1 MNALLYSPIQLE
13 AMALCGPAGLGG
25 LLYDHLGTRT
35 LDHLAPQPLLDAP
48 LPDLVCARTPNGAT
62 EKAKN
67 RGIAQ
72 RQESPS
78 TVTANADAE
87 SEYAN

>member
-1 MNALLYSPIQLE
+1 
-13 AMALCGPAGLGG
+13 MALCGPCGLGD
-25 LLYDHLGTRT
+25 LLYDPLDTRP
-35 LDHLAPQPLLDAP
+35 LDHIAPQPLLDAP
-48 LPDLVCARTPNGAT
+48 LPDLVCARTPDGAT

-72 RQESPS
+72 KPKAY
-78 TVTANADAE
+78 TTLFVNADAE